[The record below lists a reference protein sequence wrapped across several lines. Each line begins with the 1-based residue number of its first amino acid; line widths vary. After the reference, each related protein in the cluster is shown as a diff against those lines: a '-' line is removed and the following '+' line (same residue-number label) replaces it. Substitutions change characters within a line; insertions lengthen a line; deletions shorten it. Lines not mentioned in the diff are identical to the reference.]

1 MKIITVTGYKS
12 MELGIFKES
21 DEKITYIKKSIENR
35 LIALIEEG
43 LEWILTSGQLGV
55 ELWTAEVVL
64 ELQKTYD
71 IKLAIIP
78 AFENHHSR
86 WPDDMKIKYAELIQ
100 AADFYDAIYLGDY
113 KAPYQFKERD
123 LWLINKSDA
132 CLILMD
138 PEYPE
143 STRYFHKLAEQAND
157 YPIMYITPSDIDD
170 VVEEMAMLDPDYWL
184 Q

>member
-12 MELGIFKES
+12 MELGIFNES
-21 DEKITYIKKSIENR
+21 DEKIKFIKKSIENR

-43 LEWILTSGQLGV
+43 LEWVLTSGQIGV
-55 ELWTAEVVL
+55 ELWTAEVLVKL
-64 ELQKTYD
+64 KKTYD
-71 IKLAIIP
+71 VKFAIIP

-86 WPDDMKIKYAELIQ
+86 WPDDLKMKYAELIQ
-100 AADFYDAIYLGDY
+100 AADFYDAIYKGDY

-123 LWLINKSDA
+123 LWMINKSDA

-143 STRYFHKLAEQAND
+143 STQYFHKLAEQAND
-157 YPIMYITPSDIDD
+157 YPIMYITPSDIEDA
-170 VVEEMAMLDPDYWL
+170 VEEMAMLDPDYWI

>member
-71 IKLAIIP
+71 IKLAIIS